1 MSRNCVRCET
11 RYYGQ
16 ILLKLHILTTPQ
28 YPVQREIL
36 SCCVLSDHIYTQTW
50 NLPLNTHYCRKL
62 LSDCHLI
69 GCLFRILPA
78 GALRLH
84 NIHNLGFIFTESQG
98 NFLVLIIQLIDWL
111 IDWLIDQLIDWLI
124 DRQVFAMGKT
134 NRATAI
140 TDMNEHSSRS
150 HALLCVTVIGVN
162 RTTGHR
168 TTGNNQ
174 FDRLKSPFATHSVIC
189 VVLL

>member
-1 MSRNCVRCET
+1 MTSRNCVRCET

-62 LSDCHLI
+62 LSNCHLI

-111 IDWLIDQLIDWLI
+111 IDWPIDWLTDWSTGI
-124 DRQVFAMGKT
+124 RHGKDQPSHGHHRHE
-134 NRATAI
+134 RALI
-140 TDMNEHSSRS
+140 
-150 HALLCVTVIGVN
+150 
-162 RTTGHR
+162 
-168 TTGNNQ
+168 
-174 FDRLKSPFATHSVIC
+174 PFACTIMCDSYRRE
-189 VVLL
+189 

>member
-36 SCCVLSDHIYTQTW
+36 SCCVFSDHIYTQTW

-62 LSDCHLI
+62 LSNCHLI

-111 IDWLIDQLIDWLI
+111 TNWLTDWLI
-124 DRQVFAMGKT
+124 DRYSPWERPTEPRPSPTWTSTHPVRMHYYVWQLSAW
-134 NRATAI
+134 
-140 TDMNEHSSRS
+140 
-150 HALLCVTVIGVN
+150 IG
-162 RTTGHR
+162 
-168 TTGNNQ
+168 Q
-174 FDRLKSPFATHSVIC
+174 LDIEQ
-189 VVLL
+189 